1 MFGREKRRAARQPL
15 ASRRL
20 RGCPPLNRTKRL
32 DLADLLTAR
41 PLLGSFF
48 SLQFFLSFPFGYEPS
63 PLARCPFI
71 AFYRV
76 HTDIAINARPPNN
89 EFVFRF
95 IRFSSCLR
103 REIDSSSAYFDR
115 VQFVLVKVLV
125 VEIRQP
131 IGFASLLQRSKS
143 NYLNLLDD
151 LQINRIRIIF
161 NFPNNLFNEIS
172 FRANLIKKKVFEN
185 EPINYDFVYI
195 FL

>member
-103 REIDSSSAYFDR
+103 REIDSSCVLRSCAICISQGLGRRNKATDR
-115 VQFVLVKVLV
+115 FC
-125 VEIRQP
+125 E
-131 IGFASLLQRSKS
+131 SLATIQKQ
-143 NYLNLLDD
+143 LL
-151 LQINRIRIIF
+151 
-161 NFPNNLFNEIS
+161 ES
-172 FRANLIKKKVFEN
+172 FG
-185 EPINYDFVYI
+185 
-195 FL
+195 

>member
-1 MFGREKRRAARQPL
+1 MCSGGRSDAQLVSHWPHVGFVVVRRSIERNASTQPTY
-15 ASRRL
+15 L
-20 RGCPPLNRTKRL
+20 RPDHSL
-32 DLADLLTAR
+32 D
-41 PLLGSFF
+41 P
-48 SLQFFLSFPFGYEPS
+48 FFLSSFSFPFLLATRSYEPS
-63 PLARCPFI
+63 PLSVYP
-71 AFYRV
+71 FYRV

-172 FRANLIKKKVFEN
+172 FRANLI
-185 EPINYDFVYI
+185 I
-195 FL
+195 

>member
-48 SLQFFLSFPFGYEPS
+48 SLQFFLSFPFGYSLLRTFTAVRLSVLSRSHGHCNQRGHRTMNLSFDLFVSHPVS
-63 PLARCPFI
+63 AGRSIAR
-71 AFYRV
+71 
-76 HTDIAINARPPNN
+76 
-89 EFVFRF
+89 
-95 IRFSSCLR
+95 
-103 REIDSSSAYFDR
+103 AYFDR

-143 NYLNLLDD
+143 NYLNLSDD

-172 FRANLIKKKVFEN
+172 FHANLI
-185 EPINYDFVYI
+185 I
-195 FL
+195 